1 MKIGDL
7 VKRRSTGKIDIVTK
21 VLMCPGRTGFWVRLA
36 DKRAGVHWGP
46 DYEVI
51 SESG

>member
-21 VLMCPGRTGFWVRLA
+21 VLMPPARIGFWVRLA
-36 DKRAGVHWGP
+36 GKHAVAWGP

-51 SESG
+51 SESR